1 MRSHAA
7 GLIHGG
13 AVWWL
18 LCGLAGSAWASDDR
32 KTPPQPLQGSQ
43 AAAPAFNSAPLDFD
57 IPAQPLGAA
66 LKRYATHSN
75 RPTLFRGEMVV
86 GRTSSPVHGR
96 YSPEAALR
104 LLLEGTGLIVET
116 VHGGPA
122 DALILKEAGATTN
135 TARMGTGTE
144 GVDTDYGAWVQARVW
159 QALCADPR
167 TAPGRYRSLLRFQVD
182 AEGQIQHPRLLA
194 TTGDPDRDSAVLATL
209 KRVRVDR
216 SPPPDLAQPLTMI
229 VLPRDA
235 GSSAPQCGN
244 EAG

>member
-1 MRSHAA
+1 MRPQAA
-7 GLIHGG
+7 GLTRGI
-13 AVWWL
+13 AVLCL
-18 LCGLAGSAWASDDR
+18 LCGLAGSTWASEDR
-32 KTPPQPLQGSQ
+32 KTSVQPLQGSQ
-43 AAAPAFNSAPLDFD
+43 AAAPAYSSALLDFD

-66 LKRYATHSN
+66 LRRYATHSN

-86 GRTSSPVHGR
+86 GRTSSPVLGR

-104 LLLEGTGLIVET
+104 LLLEGTGLIVEN

-122 DALILKEAGATTN
+122 DALILKEVGAATD
-135 TARMGTGTE
+135 AVRTGAVPE

-182 AEGQIQHPRLLA
+182 AEGRVQHPRLLA

-235 GSSAPQCGN
+235 GSSAPRCGN

>member
-1 MRSHAA
+1 MRTQAA
-7 GLIHGG
+7 GLTRGG
-13 AVWWL
+13 AVLWL
-18 LCGLAGSAWASDDR
+18 LCGLAGSAWASEDA
-32 KTPPQPLQGSQ
+32 KPPPQPLQGSQ
-43 AAAPAFNSAPLDFD
+43 MVEPTDNSAPLDFD
-57 IPAQPLGAA
+57 IPAQPLAAA
-66 LKRYATHSN
+66 LRRYATHSN

-96 YSPEAALR
+96 YSPDAALR
-104 LLLEGTGLIVET
+104 LLLEGTGLIVEN

-122 DALILKEAGATTN
+122 DALILKEAGVATN
-135 TARMGTGTE
+135 PGRTGTE

-182 AEGQIQHPRLLA
+182 ADGHVQHPRLLT

-216 SPPPDLAQPLTMI
+216 SPPPDLVQPLTMI

-235 GSSAPQCGN
+235 GSSAPRCGN